1 MSLSNMIG
9 SLGVALLL
17 LAFFLSLFKFIG
29 QDNKGYIILN
39 ITGAGLSCYAS
50 LLIHFLPFVIL
61 EGIWC
66 LVALIALIKK
76 RTAS

>member
-1 MSLSNMIG
+1 MSLSNSIG

-17 LAFFLSLFKFIG
+17 LAFFLSLFKFIS

-50 LLIHFLPFVIL
+50 LLIHFLPFVVL

-66 LVALIALIKK
+66 LVALVALVKK
-76 RTAS
+76 GRPS